1 MFPDFSYILHF
12 IFGTEPDN
20 AFSIIKTFGL
30 FLAVAFLASAY
41 ILSLEMKRKTKEGIF
56 KPVYVKTI
64 EGEPPTLS
72 FIIWQAGFGF
82 IIGFKLV
89 YIIQNFDTFQAD
101 AAGILLSLIGS
112 VPGGIIGAIV
122 IGGFHYFQKKK
133 QALLKPIEKQVEVQ
147 PYQLVGDITII
158 AAISGLIG
166 AKLFAI
172 FESADTIRYFLKD
185 PIGQLFSGTGL
196 AIYGGLIVAFITV
209 LMYIRKKGFDSWH
222 MMDVT
227 APAIITGY
235 AVGRIGCQMSGD
247 GDWGIANTIDKPSWL
262 SWLPD
267 KLWIQHYPHNVINE
281 GIPIPDCTWN
291 YCHQLDPGVFPTPV
305 YETILGFVILG
316 ILWSLRKRIQIP
328 GILFFIYMIL
338 NGIERYFIEKIRVND
353 KIHLMN
359 MELTQAE
366 IISVLFVIVGIIGII
381 WRVNSWKTKH
391 KLPPI

>member
-12 IFGTEPDN
+12 LFGTAPDN

-30 FLAVAFLASAY
+30 FLAFAFLASAY

-56 KPVYVKTI
+56 KPLYVKTI
-64 EGEPPTLS
+64 EGEPPTFS
-72 FIIWQAGFGF
+72 SIIWQAAFGF

-89 YIIQNFDTFQAD
+89 YIIQYFDAFQAD
-101 AAGILLSLIGS
+101 AAGILLSLIGNL
-112 VPGGIIGAIV
+112 PGGIIGAI
-122 IGGFHYFQKKK
+122 IFGGYHYYQKKK
-133 QALLKPIEKQVEVQ
+133 STLPKPVVKQIEVQ

-172 FESADTIRYFLKD
+172 FESADTIRYFLND

-209 LMYIRKKGFDSWH
+209 LMYIRKKGFNEWH

-247 GDWGIANTIDKPSWL
+247 GDWGIPNTLTKPNWL

-267 KLWIQHYPHNVINE
+267 KLWVQHYPHNVLNE

-305 YETILGFVILG
+305 YETILGFIILG

-353 KIHLMN
+353 KIHIMN

-366 IISVLFVIVGIIGII
+366 IISVLFIIVGIIGIF
-381 WRVNSWKTKH
+381 WRVKNWRTKQ
-391 KLPPI
+391 KLT